1 VRSAR
6 AGIEAGLSGAV
17 SALNADEKV
26 DLELRP
32 SREARFGDYQSS
44 VALKLARPLR
54 RAPAQIAADLMG
66 RLDLEEA
73 TVEAVSGYLNFRLRP
88 RWLQEV
94 VRQAAADSNYGSSDV
109 GCGQRVQ
116 VEIGSVNPTGPLHI
130 GHGRS
135 MILGDTIGRLLAFT
149 GHQVSREY
157 YVNDQNKQT
166 RLFAASVS
174 ARLHGQ
180 EPPPGGYTGGYV
192 TELAEQARAELPGI
206 GAMSEA
212 EAEARLRDFAIQ
224 RMVELLDRSVSRVNV
239 HYDEWY
245 WESELWRRGLPQAA
259 IERLRAGGHLSEREG
274 AIWFS
279 PAVPGWEEADEDRVV
294 IRTNGE
300 PTYFASDLGY
310 LLSRFE
316 DRGFQRVVEVW
327 GADHHGYVPR
337 MKAATALL
345 GLDPQNLQVVLVQMV
360 NLKEGKMSKRQGRFV
375 TLDELVD
382 RVGSDAV
389 RYFYLLRSAD
399 AMLEFDLEAALSQG
413 NENPVYYA
421 QYAHARL
428 FNVERTAQR
437 THPDLPAEPDLAL
450 LDKPWELAVAKEIA
464 RWPETVETAA
474 RELEP
479 HRLPHYAQRLADAV
493 HGFYQAGN
501 ELPDNRMVV
510 PDPDMTR
517 ARLELCRAARNSL
530 RIALDQMGV
539 SAPEQM

>member
-1 VRSAR
+1 MRSAR
-6 AGIEAGLSGAV
+6 AGIEGGLRGAV
-17 SALNADEKV
+17 SALSPEGEV

-54 RAPAQIAADLMG
+54 RAPDQIAADLMG
-66 RLDLEEA
+66 RLELEEA
-73 TVEAVSGYLNFRLRP
+73 SVEAVSGYLNFRLRP
-88 RWLQEV
+88 RWLQGLV
-94 VRQAAADSNYGSSDV
+94 GQAAADPNYGSSDV

-130 GHGRS
+130 GHGRGT
-135 MILGDTIGRLLAFT
+135 ILGDTIGRLLAFT

-157 YVNDQNKQT
+157 YVNDQNKQA
-166 RLFAASVS
+166 RLFAASVF
-174 ARLHGQ
+174 ARLHGR

-192 TELAEQARAELPGI
+192 AELAQQAKAELSGI
-206 GAMSEA
+206 EAQAEPEA
-212 EAEARLRDFAIQ
+212 EPRLRHFAIQ
-224 RMVELLDRSVSRVNV
+224 RMVESLDRSVRRVNV
-239 HYDEWY
+239 HYDEWH

-259 IERLRAGGHLSEREG
+259 IERLRAGGHLSERAG
-274 AIWFS
+274 AVWFS
-279 PAVPGWEEADEDRVV
+279 PAVRGWEDADEDRVV
-294 IRTNGE
+294 IRSDGE

-337 MKAATALL
+337 MKAATELL
-345 GLDPQNLQVVLVQMV
+345 GLDARNLQVVLVQMV

-428 FNVERTAQR
+428 FNVERTAQK
-437 THPDLPAEPDLAL
+437 THARLPLEPDLGR

-479 HRLPHYAQRLADAV
+479 HRLPHYVQRLADSV

-501 ELPDNRMVV
+501 ESPERRMVV
-510 PDPDMTR
+510 PDPDLTR
-517 ARLELCRAARNSL
+517 ARLELCRAARNTL

-539 SAPEQM
+539 SAPEHM